1 MVSPTAQT
9 VLDMDAKLKSFGS
22 DLQTRAEDI
31 NSKIKDI
38 NAHLEEFRRIQDTNN
53 SSIDKIMA
61 QFEQDIPAFQ
71 DQVPW
76 ESGVFDLPYGEDNRL

>member
-38 NAHLEEFRRIQDTNN
+38 NAHLEEFRRIQAPIVTG
-53 SSIDKIMA
+53 K
-61 QFEQDIPAFQ
+61 P
-71 DQVPW
+71 
-76 ESGVFDLPYGEDNRL
+76 

>member
-1 MVSPTAQT
+1 MWRLSKTGWQEKLKLWFKSMVSPTAQT

-53 SSIDKIMA
+53 YRS
-61 QFEQDIPAFQ
+61 
-71 DQVPW
+71 
-76 ESGVFDLPYGEDNRL
+76 